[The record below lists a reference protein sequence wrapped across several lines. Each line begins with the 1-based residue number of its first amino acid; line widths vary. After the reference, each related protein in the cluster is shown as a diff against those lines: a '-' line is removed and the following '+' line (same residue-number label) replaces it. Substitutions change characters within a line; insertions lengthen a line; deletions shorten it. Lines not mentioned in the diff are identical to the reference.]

1 MQDSFADKNIK
12 CRKCNEDLVM
22 SKVNLI
28 YLASEVN
35 TDLPRCPKCG
45 RVYIS
50 AELALGKMYEVER
63 ALEDK

>member
-1 MQDSFADKNIK
+1 MKDVLACNNVK
-12 CRKCNEDLVM
+12 CRKCNENLVM

-45 RVYIS
+45 KVYIS
-50 AELALGKMYEVER
+50 ADLALGKMYEVER
-63 ALEDK
+63 ALEEK